1 MPVSVQSIPPQIL
14 ILPQILW
21 AGMNLEEKTIQRRE
35 SDQLGSESTYINV
48 KIEHARPSKSS
59 ATIITE
65 VLGERALNR
74 FSELRNIQAGW
85 NFGEGSPMSAGAE
98 ANFIFLLSK
107 FQTNSIQSP
116 RLFLMDDGGIE
127 IQWENQSNRRVSV
140 VVTENSFELSGQG
153 HGEEL
158 FNVTQYKDLLDA
170 ALSDHAS
177 A

>member
-1 MPVSVQSIPPQIL
+1 MPVSVQNIPPLIL

-21 AGMNLEEKTIQRRE
+21 TGINLEEKTIQRRE
-35 SDQLGSESTYINV
+35 SDQLGSGSMYINV
-48 KIEHARPSKSS
+48 EIEHARPSKSS

-65 VLGERALNR
+65 VLGERALGR

-107 FQTNSIQSP
+107 FPTNGIQSP

-127 IQWENQSNRRVSV
+127 VQWKRESETKVSV
-140 VVTENSFELSGQG
+140 VVTENSFELFGQG
-153 HGEEL
+153 IEEKQ
-158 FNVTQYKDLLDA
+158 FSISQYKQLLA
-170 ALSDHAS
+170 RL
-177 A
+177 